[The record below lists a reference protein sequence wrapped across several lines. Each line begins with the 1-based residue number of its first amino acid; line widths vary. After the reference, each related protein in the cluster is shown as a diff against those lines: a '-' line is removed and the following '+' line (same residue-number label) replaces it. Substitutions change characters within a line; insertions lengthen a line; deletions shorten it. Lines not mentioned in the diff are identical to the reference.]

1 MRPFKFTHTKSSA
14 AAINLLNQNPNAS
27 FLAGGTNLLDLMKED
42 VERPDELIDI
52 TRLDLTSIS
61 SITTGPNA
69 GGVSI
74 GGLGKNTNAA
84 NHQLIRKNYPLLTKA
99 ILAGAS
105 AQIRNMA
112 TNGGNLLQRTR
123 CSYFYDTA
131 MPCNK
136 RSPGTGC
143 SAMDGFNRMH
153 AIFGWSKDCVAVY
166 PSDMAVALSALNAN
180 INVMQKDGKIR
191 SIAINDFHR
200 LPENHPEKD
209 NILNRGE
216 LITSIE
222 LPKNNFAANSAY
234 VKVRDRNSYA
244 FALVSVAAGLVL
256 DGNKIVSANISM
268 GGVAHKPWRAF
279 KAEALLK
286 GKIATLANFSLAAEA
301 EMSDAKPLS
310 HNKFKI
316 GLGKNTMISALE
328 MALKGTDFKA

>member
-1 MRPFKFTHTKSSA
+1 MRPFKFTNTKNSS
-14 AAINLLNQNPNAS
+14 AAINLLDRNPNAS

-61 SITTGPNA
+61 SITRGKNA
-69 GGVSI
+69 GGVLI

-84 NHQLIRKNYPLLTKA
+84 NHQLIRKDFPLLTKA

-112 TNGGNLLQRTR
+112 TNGGNLMQRTR

-136 RSPGTGC
+136 RSPGSGC
-143 SAMDGFNRMH
+143 SAMEGFNRMH
-153 AIFGWSKDCVAVY
+153 AVFGWSNECVAVY
-166 PSDMAVALSALNAN
+166 PSDMAVALSAMNAN
-180 INVMQKDGKIR
+180 INVMQKEGQIR

-200 LPENHPEKD
+200 LPGNHPEKD
-209 NILNRGE
+209 NTLNHGE

-222 LPKNNFAANSAY
+222 LPKNNFAAHSAY

-244 FALVSVAAGLVL
+244 FALVSVATGLVL
-256 DGNKIVSANISM
+256 DGNKIVSAHIAM
-268 GGVAHKPWRAF
+268 GGVAHKPWRASI
-279 KAEALLK
+279 AEALLR
-286 GKIATLANFSLAAEA
+286 GKAATLANFRLAAEA
-301 EMSDAKPLS
+301 EMSHAKPLF
-310 HNKFKI
+310 HNKFKV
-316 GLGKNTMISALE
+316 GLGANTITAALQL
-328 MALKGTDFKA
+328 ASKGTDAVA